1 MASWLRD
8 MVLSP
13 FRPVTNA
20 ARNLAG
26 RAVSAGRNVA
36 GRAVSAGRS
45 AAKRARNAANNVSR
59 SVRRAANNVSRRVSN
74 AARRVTGS
82 TGRVLK
88 AKAKEAHRKITRRM
102 KKAVPKIFPA
112 LPLMPNRA
120 RELVRNTEANARG
133 LRQDESDLYGEM
145 NETIVD
151 DDLDADDLETYVSL
165 AHTYEGEILDL
176 YNANRR
182 MSGRNIRVDIS
193 FATKVAIAMQIVLAS
208 DTEGILYDDVLE
220 SDLPAL
226 LAQLQGQ

>member
-1 MASWLRD
+1 M
-8 MVLSP
+8 
-13 FRPVTNA
+13 
-20 ARNLAG
+20 
-26 RAVSAGRNVA
+26 A

-59 SVRRAANNVSRRVSN
+59 SVRRAANNVSRRVGN

-82 TGRVLK
+82 TGRILK
-88 AKAKEAHRKITRRM
+88 AKAKEAHRKITKGV
-102 KKAVPKIFPA
+102 KKAVPKRFLPA
-112 LPLMPNRA
+112 IPLMPNRA
-120 RELVRNTEANARG
+120 IELVRNSEANSRE
-133 LRQDESDLYGEM
+133 LRQDESELYGEM
-145 NETIVD
+145 NETIID
-151 DDLDADDLETYVSL
+151 DDLDADDYETYVAL
-165 AHTYEGEILDL
+165 AHRYEGEILDL
-176 YNANRR
+176 YNKNRR